1 MNRKLVVGIVLAI
14 LGTVTP
20 LWAQAPRVVAV
31 RAGHLFNSKSGTMLT
46 NQVVLIDGEK
56 ITDVGPADR
65 VQIPTGAPVIDLSQA
80 TVLPGLIDAHTHV
93 YSSLSAGA
101 RVNTSKEAWTL
112 MAIGNAQTTLRAG
125 FTTVR
130 DVGTHGE
137 GYGDVD
143 MLNAIIRGIIDGPRL
158 QVSTRGIGAS
168 GT

>member
-31 RAGHLFNSKSGTMLT
+31 RAGHLFNSKTGAMLT

-80 TVLPGLIDAHTHV
+80 TVLPGLVDAHTHV
-93 YSSLSAGA
+93 YSSLSSGA
-101 RVNTSKEAWTL
+101 R
-112 MAIGNAQTTLRAG
+112 
-125 FTTVR
+125 
-130 DVGTHGE
+130 
-137 GYGDVD
+137 
-143 MLNAIIRGIIDGPRL
+143 
-158 QVSTRGIGAS
+158 
-168 GT
+168 